1 MICYQN
7 PSSRPPM
14 LFTSLII
21 LYRIVNLKIKK
32 NLKDEYI
39 GYTTKFLSRYLTNH
53 MCNLSSIMSRYT
65 MTVFGSLV
73 VFQLL
78 ISQIGLVINETAF
91 FLCGTLAF
99 LVIYLIVSQNLSIL
113 FQMLSKFS
121 SFTADAGDVMNSDL
135 KWEIIELSSYSSQV
149 H

>member
-1 MICYQN
+1 MLCYQN
-7 PSSRPPM
+7 PNSRPLM
-14 LFTSLII
+14 LFTSLNI

-53 MCNLSSIMSRYT
+53 MCNLSSILSRYT
-65 MTVFGSLV
+65 TIVFGSLV

-78 ISQIGLVINETAF
+78 IYQLGLVNNETDF
-91 FLCGTLAF
+91 FSLAS

-113 FQMLSKFS
+113 FQMLSEFS
-121 SFTADAGDVMNSDL
+121 LFSADAGDV
-135 KWEIIELSSYSSQV
+135 
-149 H
+149 